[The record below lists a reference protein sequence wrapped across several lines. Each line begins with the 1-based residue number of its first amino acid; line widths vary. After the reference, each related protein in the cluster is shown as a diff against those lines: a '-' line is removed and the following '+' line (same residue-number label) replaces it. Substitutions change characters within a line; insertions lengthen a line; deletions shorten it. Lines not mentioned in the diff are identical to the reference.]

1 MHHFGMRKNI
11 GEIKYKSEYAFQMLS
26 VGPIGPIDI
35 NYWMRIFETH
45 LEVRPDSY
53 GYYISTYIY

>member
-1 MHHFGMRKNI
+1 MRKNI